1 MQHTEIAAQDKSMPP
16 VKIIIVWPRA
26 KAPIIETCCSIRER
40 FPGVKKFE
48 LKKEKENIAMIK
60 TLAEDN
66 QGYLCK

>member
-16 VKIIIVWPRA
+16 VKIIIVWPSA
-26 KAPIIETCCSIRER
+26 KAPIIETCCNISER

-48 LKKEKENIAMIK
+48 LKKEKENMA
-60 TLAEDN
+60 TNRTAVEDS